1 MTIRAVILGLG
12 LCLSAQP
19 GLAAPAEPE
28 AAAGIEVLDVGV
40 FCALQAMDR
49 MPAPGTASGWLHVP
63 TSEVTFH
70 WPDRQVVPAALGLA
84 FGVKAKGAPGFVTSP
99 ETETRVLRPGATKP
113 EVWANGISDGGY
125 ALSFFRFDT
134 EDELIPGIWSFETW
148 DGETRLYR
156 VEFEVVPA
164 EAVPEIALACGATS

>member
-1 MTIRAVILGLG
+1 MTLRAVILGLG
-12 LCLSAQP
+12 LLAATLP
-19 GLAAPAEPE
+19 AYAAPAKPQASAQI
-28 AAAGIEVLDVGV
+28 AALEVGV

-63 TSEVTFH
+63 RSEVSFH
-70 WPDRQVVPAALGLA
+70 WPGRQVVPAALGLA
-84 FGVKAKGAPGFVTSP
+84 FGVKATGAPGFVSSAT
-99 ETETRVLRPGATKP
+99 TETRVLRPGASTP

-125 ALSFFRFDT
+125 ALSFFRFDS
-134 EDELIPGIWSFETW
+134 EDELITGIWSFESW

-164 EAVPEIALACGATS
+164 EAVPEITSACGATS